1 MNLAQVLINSV
12 ITAAELGIIAVGLTL
27 TFSLLKFAN
36 FAHVETAVAGGYLA
50 WVFNVAL
57 GTNFALSIVIAVL
70 TMGLVG
76 ILFDRAIFRVFRNLG
91 DVAPMVASLG
101 LAIAIRYTLQ
111 AVFGPRFLRYDF
123 AIMPGERILG
133 AFVTRQQIWI
143 VGIVVV
149 AMAGFHL
156 LLQHTT
162 LGKAM
167 RATSTNPELAQASG
181 VDTERVIAWVW
192 FIGTGF
198 AALGGV
204 LVAWDTQLVPDLGFN
219 LVIPIFCVVL
229 IGGVG
234 SVYGAM
240 LGALVV
246 GLAVNFG
253 VAVNLAPLINAT
265 LGDQVVASLRL
276 PPDYK
281 PAIVY
286 LAVILLLLFRPS
298 GLARRELG

>member
-1 MNLAQVLINSV
+1 MNLLQVLINTL
-12 ITAAELGIIAVGLTL
+12 ITTAELGIIAVGLTL

-50 WVFNVAL
+50 WVFNVVL
-57 GTNFALSIVIAVL
+57 GTNFALATVIAVL
-70 TMGLVG
+70 VMGLIG
-76 ILFDRAIFRVFRNLG
+76 ILFDRAIFRVFRNMG

-101 LAIAIRYTLQ
+101 VAIAIRYTVQ

-123 AIMPGERILG
+123 AIVPGEQIFG
-133 AFVTRQQIWI
+133 AFITRQQIWI
-143 VGIVVV
+143 VCIVALAMV
-149 AMAGFHL
+149 AFHL

-162 LGKAM
+162 IGKAM
-167 RATSTNPELAQASG
+167 RASSTNPELAQASG
-181 VDTERVIAWVW
+181 VDTERVIAWIW

-219 LVIPIFCVVL
+219 LVIPVFCVVL

-246 GLAVNFG
+246 GFALNFG
-253 VAVNLAPLINAT
+253 VAIDLAPIIN
-265 LGDQVVASLRL
+265 GVGGHEIVASFRL

-298 GLARRELG
+298 GLARRELT